1 MGLTDCID
9 GVMARY
15 LNCVSLL
22 GAYLD
27 AIADKIMINAAFLIL
42 YSINILPHYILILAI
57 SRDLII
63 FTGIL
68 LKNKNNNFTEMNPIF
83 LSKVNT
89 FMQILL
95 VIYCLLFLN
104 TLADIKYIQDIINV
118 VTLTTIA
125 SALEYIYNY
134 KNNIFVKNV
143 KLTANI

>member
-1 MGLTDCID
+1 
-9 GVMARY
+9 
-15 LNCVSLL
+15 
-22 GAYLD
+22 
-27 AIADKIMINAAFLIL
+27 MINAAFLIL